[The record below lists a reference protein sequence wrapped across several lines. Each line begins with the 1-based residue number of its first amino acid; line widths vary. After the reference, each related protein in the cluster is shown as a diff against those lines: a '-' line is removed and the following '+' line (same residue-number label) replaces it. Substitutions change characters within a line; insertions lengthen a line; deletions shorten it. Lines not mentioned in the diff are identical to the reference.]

1 MDRHKN
7 AMFMKI
13 RSNLDISEFIL
24 FSITYLRYNRILS
37 NILHGQVQNNE
48 HNLCTSST
56 MLFTYLEHEPL
67 RGSGGMPLQK
77 ILKSGGSEM
86 LFRHFLWHF
95 SSEKSILGQNQ
106 DEAIASSRLMLAT
119 VLQKLFLLHEA
130 KMANSP

>member
-1 MDRHKN
+1 
-7 AMFMKI
+7 
-13 RSNLDISEFIL
+13 
-24 FSITYLRYNRILS
+24 
-37 NILHGQVQNNE
+37 
-48 HNLCTSST
+48 
-56 MLFTYLEHEPL
+56 
-67 RGSGGMPLQK
+67 
-77 ILKSGGSEM
+77 M